1 VVALYELHTA
11 LAALASEIHWFAVL
25 TILCASRPA

>member
-1 VVALYELHTA
+1 MNGTAA
-11 LAALASEIHWFAVL
+11 LAALASEIHRFAVL

>member
-1 VVALYELHTA
+1 MNGTAA